1 MTFFAGANVATLIVF
16 LLFVAMT
23 LVITAWAARRASSR
37 HGFYAAGESI
47 TGLQNGFAL
56 AGDYISASTFLGF
69 AAMYFMG
76 GFDAFVY
83 CVGALVAWPV
93 MLFLLADRMR
103 ALGRFT
109 LTDVLVHN
117 LSPVPIRT
125 FSAIATLIVL
135 MVYMI
140 GQLVGAGALI
150 SLLLGLNFTWSAILV
165 GLLMTIY
172 VTFGGMV
179 ATTWVQII
187 KAVILIGIGITMA
200 TWVLAHFDFSPEEL
214 FKAAIAR
221 HPMGVGIMGPSSLIK
236 GPFAAISLGLTLVF
250 GACGMPHIL
259 MRFFTVPDVAQAR
272 RSLAFSSVFIGGFF
286 LLTVFIGYGA
296 IALVGGDPAYVDAK
310 GQIMGGNNLA
320 SLAVAHAL
328 GGNVFLGIV
337 AAAAFATILAV
348 VSGLTLAAAATVGHD
363 LFGMAIRRGKQTE
376 KEELWVSR
384 IAALVFGAIAIA
396 LSVLFKDENI
406 SFIVI
411 TSFAIAASATF
422 PLLALALYWPRLT
435 TTGAMAGG
443 IVGLIAAVTLVV
455 LGPTVW
461 VLILGHE
468 AAIFPYQYPTIVS
481 MPLAFLV
488 AMAVSLLGPVE
499 NRTNALHGK
508 A

>member
-1 MTFFAGANVATLIVF
+1 MTFFAGANGPTLIVF
-16 LLFVAMT
+16 LFFVALT
-23 LVITAWAARRASSR
+23 LAITAWAARRAASR

-47 TGLQNGFAL
+47 SGLQNGFAL

-69 AAMYFMG
+69 SAMYFMG

-83 CVGALVAWPV
+83 SVGALVAWPV

-109 LTDVLVHN
+109 LTDVLVHR
-117 LSPVPIRT
+117 LSPVPIRA
-125 FSAIATLIVL
+125 FSAVATLSVL
-135 MVYMI
+135 IVYMI

-150 SLLLGLNFTWSAILV
+150 SLLLGFDFTWSAILI
-165 GLLMTIY
+165 GFLMVIY

-179 ATTWVQII
+179 ATTWVQIV
-187 KAVILIGIGITMA
+187 KAVFLIGIGVVMA
-200 TWVLAHFDFSPEEL
+200 TWVLAHFDFSLEQL
-214 FKAAIAR
+214 FKTAIAR
-221 HPMGVGIMGPSSLIK
+221 HPMGVKIMGPSSLIS
-236 GPFAAISLGLTLVF
+236 GPAAAISLGMTLVF

-259 MRFFTVPDVAQAR
+259 MRFFTVPNVAEAR
-272 RSLAFSSVFIGGFF
+272 RSLAYSAVFIGGFF
-286 LLTVFIGYGA
+286 LLTVFIGYGS

-337 AAAAFATILAV
+337 AATAFATILAV

-363 LFGMAIRRGKQTE
+363 LFGMVIRRGKQSE

-384 IAALVFGAIAIA
+384 IAALIFGAVGIA

-411 TSFAIAASATF
+411 TAFAIAASATF
-422 PLLALALYWPRLT
+422 PLLVLALYWPPLT

-443 IVGLIAAVTLVV
+443 IAGLIAAVTGVIV
-455 LGPTVW
+455 GPTVW
-461 VLILGHE
+461 VALLGH
-468 AAIFPYQYPTIVS
+468 AAPILPLQYPTIIS
-481 MPLAFLV
+481 MPLAFGV
-488 AMAVSLLGPVE
+488 AIVISLLAPTAHPAPAP
-499 NRTNALHGK
+499 RK